1 MNEVYSIIEQFDLK
15 VITAVITLIVLINVL
30 LTLLIIARKIVPTES
45 ANVKGDQLKAPQ
57 NLSGGEVSNLS
68 VFNGIPQSN
77 KENREVSELSK
88 LESAIKMVKTSG
100 ISQLEIASRLNI
112 EPEYAEILMK
122 YHRK

>member
-57 NLSGGEVSNLS
+57 NLSAGEVSNPS
-68 VFNGIPQSN
+68 VFTGIPQLN
-77 KENREVSELSK
+77 KENKEVSEISK
-88 LESAIKMVKTSG
+88 LESAIKMIKTSG